1 MQCKAC
7 VERFVKI
14 FWVKLREMFLT
25 SFTCTKESFL
35 FESSDWKFE
44 GKSWQPVR
52 FPRSKGRPWK
62 PWIFTFMYFLSF
74 RRHILPPVRL
84 HRLFWSRF
92 ADPAIKGEIPRHHEH
107 DFQQSFA
114 ARARGDHFSGQWR
127 RQALLSCF
135 RRSFFFWC
143 CCNISISLYASVE
156 DTKLA
161 RKANNEG
168 KHKNGLSSGGDCY
181 RLIYSRVSRALR
193 HRDKL
198 SHLTLRNFPFPE
210 KKSEKKLQK
219 FFNSIRSLR
228 CQ

>member
-1 MQCKAC
+1 MQS
-7 VERFVKI
+7 
-14 FWVKLREMFLT
+14 L
-25 SFTCTKESFL
+25 
-35 FESSDWKFE
+35 
-44 GKSWQPVR
+44 
-52 FPRSKGRPWK
+52 PWK
-62 PWIFTFMYFLSF
+62 IRQNILSQTSRNVFDFLHVHKRIFSF
-74 RRHILPPVRL
+74 RIVWLEVRRKVMTACEISSKQGATLEALNFHLYVLFVFPQAHTSSCTTSSIILIAIRRPSYQGRNSSTS
-84 HRLFWSRF
+84 WTRF
-92 ADPAIKGEIPRHHEH
+92 SAKFRS
-107 DFQQSFA
+107 QSA
-114 ARARGDHFSGQWR
+114 
-127 RQALLSCF
+127 
-135 RRSFFFWC
+135 RRSFFRSVKKASVALMFPTKLFFCC
-143 CCNISISLYASVE
+143 CCNISTSLYASVE